1 MNVDDK
7 GLKKV
12 AIRGRAKWTSPSES
26 RARGKFLLQRIWGHY
41 IVCLLTL
48 LAPAALDLVIS
59 SNSQRRSAIHELCL
73 STGKARASPRLSL
86 RAHPRLQ
93 TCTSAGTCVLHHGWV
108 EEPSHDEEPVLQ
120 DLSKMQSGQ
129 DAEASTRKRGGQ
141 HQLLVAGQDV
151 IGDRFQS
158 FKGCDL
164 RSRKSGCLWRRVGRL
179 RGGAEADDSGVES
192 SVDLDATS
200 SVVSSSDSSDSSAS
214 TTDGNRESEE
224 EADDAQDN
232 EAVDTITKHM
242 SHLRTDVSM
251 QPRDAQARPRL
262 RARPPES
269 ESEDEDEEEDEKEV
283 AKREAAAAAIAASR
297 EARLRRKML
306 ADSLKCKDNLRS
318 PILCVLGHVDTGKTK
333 LLDKIRNSNV
343 QEGEAGG
350 ITQQIGATFFPIDTL
365 RRIWQVLVYESL
377 SY

>member
-1 MNVDDK
+1 MV
-7 GLKKV
+7 G
-12 AIRGRAKWTSPSES
+12 
-26 RARGKFLLQRIWGHY
+26 
-41 IVCLLTL
+41 
-48 LAPAALDLVIS
+48 
-59 SNSQRRSAIHELCL
+59 
-73 STGKARASPRLSL
+73 
-86 RAHPRLQ
+86 
-93 TCTSAGTCVLHHGWV
+93 
-108 EEPSHDEEPVLQ
+108 
-120 DLSKMQSGQ
+120 
-129 DAEASTRKRGGQ
+129 
-141 HQLLVAGQDV
+141 
-151 IGDRFQS
+151 
-158 FKGCDL
+158 
-164 RSRKSGCLWRRVGRL
+164 SRKSDCLWRRVGRL

-214 TTDGNRESEE
+214 TADGKRESEE

-269 ESEDEDEEEDEKEV
+269 ESEEEDEEEDEKEV
-283 AKREAAAAAIAASR
+283 AKRAAAAAAIAASR

-365 RRIWQVLVYESL
+365 RRIWQVLVYEA
-377 SY
+377 